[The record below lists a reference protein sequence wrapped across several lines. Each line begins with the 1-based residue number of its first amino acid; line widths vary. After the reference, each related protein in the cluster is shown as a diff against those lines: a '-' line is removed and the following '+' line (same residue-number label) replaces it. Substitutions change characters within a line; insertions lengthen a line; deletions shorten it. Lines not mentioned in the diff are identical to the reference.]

1 MKNVNFDSL
10 TNIKAP
16 EQWIENAL
24 NIPKTVGAEKAKP
37 LFIIK
42 HARTLAAV
50 ASLVFVSVISIV
62 LFLSNDSVTP
72 QIEPETQ
79 ETKAT
84 ISSVQADYST
94 QSSDNKTK
102 PSKTENK
109 NQNNTVKAPT
119 EKYEEIEPPES
130 TQPQRPTSGS
140 GDTEE
145 PTKPTKPT
153 NPTTPIGPPKPTAP
167 EVHPTIE
174 PTEPEWVSP
183 TEPEWETPTEPE
195 WVEPTPGG
203 DWKPVE
209 PWEPSA
215 PGYPNDPTGPPA
227 VTPTIKP
234 TEDTIS
240 NVTFTATVNLS
251 FVSGGQAVYCK
262 VYDSNNRLIGDSNE
276 YSYQHQAGFLSFTE
290 STATLIYYMPNGL
303 ITKHGTYNYYFYTGD
318 GEILYYSSK
327 YI

>member
-24 NIPKTVGAEKAKP
+24 NIPKTVDAEKTKP

-72 QIEPETQ
+72 QIEPDTQ

-94 QSSDNKTK
+94 QSSENET
-102 PSKTENK
+102 KTENK
-109 NQNNTVKAPT
+109 KQDNKVKNPT
-119 EKYEEIEPPES
+119 ENSEAIEPPENEN
-130 TQPQRPTSGS
+130 PQKPTTGS
-140 GDTEE
+140 GDTED
-145 PTKPTKPT
+145 PTK
-153 NPTTPIGPPKPTAP
+153 PTTPIGPTKPTEP
-167 EVHPTIE
+167 EFVE
-174 PTEPEWVSP
+174 PTEPEWDNP
-183 TEPEWETPTEPE
+183 TEPECPEPTEGDN
-195 WVEPTPGG
+195 WYPG
-203 DWKPVE
+203 
-209 PWEPSA
+209 A
-215 PGYPNDPTGPPA
+215 PGAPDDPLKPGDPDDPPT
-227 VTPTIKP
+227 VKPTVKP

-251 FVSGGQAVYCK
+251 FVSGGQTVYCK

-276 YSYQHQAGFLSFTE
+276 YSYQHQAGFLSFTDT
-290 STATLIYYMPNGL
+290 TATLIYYMPNGL
-303 ITKHGTYNYYFYTGD
+303 ITTHGTYSYYFYTGD
-318 GEILYYSSK
+318 GEILYYNTK

>member
-10 TNIKAP
+10 ANIKAP

-24 NIPKTVGAEKAKP
+24 NVPKTVDAEKAKP

-72 QIEPETQ
+72 QIKPETQ

-94 QSSDNKTK
+94 QKDEKPTK

-109 NQNNTVKAPT
+109 NQDNTVKAPT
-119 EKYEEIEPPES
+119 ENYEEIEPPES
-130 TQPQRPTSGS
+130 EHPQKPTTGS

-145 PTKPTKPT
+145 PTQPTK
-153 NPTTPIGPPKPTAP
+153 PTTPIGPPKPTEP
-167 EVHPTIE
+167 EVRPSSAPTEAPTEPPQESPSEPEYVE
-174 PTEPEWVSP
+174 PTEGDDWNPGNPGAPSDPLEPGNPDYPP
-183 TEPEWETPTEPE
+183 T
-195 WVEPTPGG
+195 V
-203 DWKPVE
+203 K
-209 PWEPSA
+209 
-215 PGYPNDPTGPPA
+215 
-227 VTPTIKP
+227 PTIKP

-251 FVSGGQAVYCK
+251 FVSGGQSVYCK

-290 STATLIYYMPNGL
+290 TTATLIYYMPNGL
-303 ITKHGTYNYYFYTGD
+303 ITKHGTYSYYFYTGD
-318 GEILYYSSK
+318 GEILHYGSK